1 MLSKWLAVG
10 ESRTIGGRSLRQ
22 KSVAVATVME
32 NVMKRVEA
40 PCWRNTLETL
50 PQRKSSSR
58 HLPPTDASN
67 LQIIFSRIDYSR
79 L

>member
-1 MLSKWLAVG
+1 MLSKRQAVG

-32 NVMKRVEA
+32 NVMNRVEA

-50 PQRKSSSR
+50 PQRKIEVPDTERARTESSR
-58 HLPPTDASN
+58 GS
-67 LQIIFSRIDYSR
+67 YK
-79 L
+79 